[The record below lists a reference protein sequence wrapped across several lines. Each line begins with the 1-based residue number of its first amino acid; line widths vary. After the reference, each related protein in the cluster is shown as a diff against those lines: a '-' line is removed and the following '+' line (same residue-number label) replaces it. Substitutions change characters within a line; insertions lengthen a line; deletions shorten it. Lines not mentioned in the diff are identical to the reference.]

1 MLVSVSV
8 TFAFYEWWQSKY
20 RSYRPITLTPAWE
33 VASWLRGW
41 NKEREAG
48 DPVILNPFRC
58 RSSALLDCRASIS
71 DFK

>member
-8 TFAFYEWWQSKY
+8 TLAFYEWWQSIYK
-20 RSYRPITLTPAWE
+20 SNRPITNTPAWE

-58 RSSALLDCRASIS
+58 RSFALLDCRAII
-71 DFK
+71 